1 MGRFRRTHVRNCA
14 RRARTLRNP
23 AARGRVLEQLVCHAF
38 STIPGILPP
47 IRNAIDFAEGGEI
60 DIFFANKGAKSGLWF
75 LPISLL
81 TECKNWRG
89 RVGAEEIRIFVD
101 KLRER
106 GCHAGILV
114 ATNGITGDVRSLT
127 AARRHIA
134 RALEDNTQILVLTLQ
149 ELERVKSTTQ
159 LVRLLLD
166 KWMRLSSFL
175 TSI

>member
-1 MGRFRRTHVRNCA
+1 M
-14 RRARTLRNP
+14 
-23 AARGRVLEQLVCHAF
+23 
-38 STIPGILPP
+38 
-47 IRNAIDFAEGGEI
+47 
-60 DIFFANKGAKSGLWF
+60 DIFFANKGAKPGLWF

-81 TECKNWRG
+81 TECKNWAG
-89 RVGAEEIRIFVD
+89 RVGAEEVRVFVD

-114 ATNGITGDVRSLT
+114 AANGITGDARSLT

-134 RALEDNTQILVLTLQ
+134 RALEDDTQILVLTLQ
-149 ELERVKSTTQ
+149 ELEGVRSTAQ

-166 KWMRLSSFL
+166 KWMRLNSFL